1 MLDNQTRMRS
11 MLNLIE
17 AVDQGKKINLNE
29 SFNGSL
35 DEGPYTRLNTYRI
48 KGQDMIDYLA
58 NESGAQVEMR
68 GDEVGILTV
77 DIISFPELAKLAA
90 NLAQQGKIT
99 PVAGPATRDMTGKGV
114 FSNIKYPMSGI
125 DEDSG
130 SSSDVETLANDAL
143 DAAALSIQDAL
154 GVEHGDFAGMFF
166 TGEAGET
173 ILEILRDYAREEIKN
188 QSENDNSQTLDEGDV
203 KRALHKKAESMSKA
217 DFISSV
223 AGPEAPSMNMSAE
236 EATEFWIAVNG
247 DDDDEYSDEY
257 SPVNGPGDDMSDIRP
272 SRNLDESVK
281 AKSKTGKLPSMAHI
295 KKMCKDGKTVAEI
308 CKMHPDCDRAELKQ
322 MVADCKDK
330 LSESGEG
337 NSSTREKSVSD
348 SDEGYD
354 KWDPKHPNF
363 VKNYKKF
370 KASNPEGTLKS
381 FIAHLKKGALAEGV
395 RLNKFR
401 QVADILK
408 TLPENNRKI
417 LAKRHCKIFESN
429 NSRFNSKKFMTYIG
443 LNESLNEDN
452 GNTVQVTF
460 VNSGYGITGDEKPQ
474 TVEKLGMDIDQSG
487 RPILYIKS
495 PSYGDKMRA
504 DWDAK
509 NNRWIVDQD

>member
-17 AVDQGKKINLNE
+17 AVDQGKKIKLNE
-29 SFNGSL
+29 GIGGALTGGAIGSMVGGL
-35 DEGPYTRLNTYRI
+35 P
-48 KGQDMIDYLA
+48 
-58 NESGAQVEMR
+58 GAAIGGWL
-68 GDEVGILTV
+68 GDKVTGDDKEV
-77 DIISFPELAKLAA
+77 S
-90 NLAQQGKIT
+90 
-99 PVAGPATRDMTGKGV
+99 
-114 FSNIKYPMSGI
+114 
-125 DEDSG
+125 EDSG
-130 SSSDVETLANDAL
+130 SSNDIETLANDAL

-154 GVEHGDFAGMFF
+154 GIEDGDFAGMFF
-166 TGEAGET
+166 AGDAGKT
-173 ILEILRDYAREEIKN
+173 ILEILTDYAREEIRN
-188 QSENDNSQTLDEGDV
+188 QSEDDDSDYVDDEEYNNSYYDSDREGD
-203 KRALHKKAESMSKA
+203 S
-217 DFISSV
+217 
-223 AGPEAPSMNMSAE
+223 N
-236 EATEFWIAVNG
+236 T
-247 DDDDEYSDEY
+247 
-257 SPVNGPGDDMSDIRP
+257 
-272 SRNLDESVK
+272 RNNQFESV
-281 AKSKTGKLPSMAHI
+281 KSKTGKLPSMAHI

-337 NSSTREKSVSD
+337 NSSSREKAID
-348 SDEGYD
+348 GGAYD

-370 KASNPEGTLKS
+370 KTSNPEGTLKD
-381 FIAHLKKGALAEGV
+381 FIAKLKKGLAEGV
-395 RLNKFR
+395 RLKKFR

-417 LAKRHCKIFESN
+417 LAKRHCKIFEN
-429 NSRFNSKKFMTYIG
+429 HNPRFNSKKFMTYIG
-443 LNESLNEDN
+443 LNESLNEGD

-460 VNSGYGITGDEKPQ
+460 VNSGHGITGTEKPQ